1 MPVLNKYLQNTDS
14 KALYLHLILIFI
26 VMSILPIFIG
36 KGDPFI
42 LNAGYSILWLAIMYL
57 FGTTISKLKENK
69 LNQYKL
75 LAWVIIIITIN
86 WGTKITIDYFN
97 IYNESSLNLPNLVDY
112 RSSVVVLY
120 SILLIFLCS

>member
-1 MPVLNKYLQNTDS
+1 
-14 KALYLHLILIFI
+14 
-26 VMSILPIFIG
+26 MSILPIFIG